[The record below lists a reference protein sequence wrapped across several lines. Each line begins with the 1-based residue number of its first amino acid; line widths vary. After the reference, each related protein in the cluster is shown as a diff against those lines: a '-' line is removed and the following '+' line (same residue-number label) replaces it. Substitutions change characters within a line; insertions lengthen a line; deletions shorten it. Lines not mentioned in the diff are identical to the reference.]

1 MTFLPNPNRPMRT
14 PPVYICL
21 KHTVSSGL
29 ISPNNPPW
37 IAFEARK
44 SQNRPKVSSVQVNF
58 LPGIFGKNKSAN
70 ASRLSFCGKLVRIS
84 INGINFPP
92 VPFELLV
99 ENYRKYGIDA
109 DIELLTSTPDNPLSF
124 LLTPDENELLSDYRE
139 LSDTGKEAARNMV
152 KGLKTTFPKQ
162 SASNL

>member
-1 MTFLPNPNRPMRT
+1 M
-14 PPVYICL
+14 
-21 KHTVSSGL
+21 
-29 ISPNNPPW
+29 
-37 IAFEARK
+37 
-44 SQNRPKVSSVQVNF
+44 
-58 LPGIFGKNKSAN
+58 
-70 ASRLSFCGKLVRIS
+70 
-84 INGINFPP
+84 
-92 VPFELLV
+92 LV